1 VTESRGDLLV
11 IEEKELDLFLTD
23 NYKVLS
29 LMNKPCYLVGGTYT
43 SITQKEIADELGFN
57 IMKAN
62 SIIKRLIEM
71 GYVQAIENHRG
82 RYIVTEKAKA
92 IIEKIE
98 R

>member
-1 VTESRGDLLV
+1 MTDSTGDLLV
-11 IEEKELDLFLTD
+11 LEEKDLDLFLPD

-29 LMNKPCYLVGGTYT
+29 LMNQPCYLVGGTYT

>member
-1 VTESRGDLLV
+1 M

-62 SIIKRLIEM
+62 SIIKRLIEK

-92 IIEKIE
+92 IIEKIG